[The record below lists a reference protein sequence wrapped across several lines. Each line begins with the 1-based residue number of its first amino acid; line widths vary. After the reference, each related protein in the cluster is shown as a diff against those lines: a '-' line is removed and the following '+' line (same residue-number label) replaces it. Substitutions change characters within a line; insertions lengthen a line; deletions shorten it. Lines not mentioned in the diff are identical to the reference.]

1 MTKPRSIPTERDPDL
16 VNAEIALKR
25 AARLVREE
33 ARRSGTALAYVKD
46 GQLRIE
52 RPTDE
57 PEEEST
63 RDNSRQE

>member
-1 MTKPRSIPTERDPDL
+1 MTEPRSIPTERDPDL

-33 ARRSGTALAYVKD
+33 ARRSGTALAYVED
-46 GQLRIE
+46 GELKME

-57 PEEEST
+57 PEEDTT
-63 RDNSRQE
+63 RGAGQ